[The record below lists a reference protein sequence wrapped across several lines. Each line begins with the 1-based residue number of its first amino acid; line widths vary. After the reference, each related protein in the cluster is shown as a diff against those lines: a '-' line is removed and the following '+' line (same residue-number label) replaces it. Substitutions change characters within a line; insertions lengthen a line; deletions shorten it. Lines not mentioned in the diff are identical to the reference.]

1 MLTNLCIT
9 KNNYVKTGA
18 LQVLRRTWLT
28 GGHFMF
34 ATLVACSCLSLGH
47 CFFIIPCL
55 TVNARTVIVTGTHS
69 TLKLC
74 RGQVTIFPTTHKKHG
89 KIYCSLAYE
98 NQNRLHAF
106 HVFSKKAIVQS
117 LTSNIA
123 DLLYY
128 PTTSW
133 ICCYHHCQIQHQ
145 SHCLRSLLDHHYRYP
160 YLNSNKLSFIL

>member
-1 MLTNLCIT
+1 MLINLCIT

-55 TVNARTVIVTGTHS
+55 TVDARTVIVTGTHS

-74 RGQVTIFPTTHKKHG
+74 RSQVTIFPTTHKKHG

-98 NQNRLHAF
+98 NKTDYMRSCLF
-106 HVFSKKAIVQS
+106 KKAIVQS